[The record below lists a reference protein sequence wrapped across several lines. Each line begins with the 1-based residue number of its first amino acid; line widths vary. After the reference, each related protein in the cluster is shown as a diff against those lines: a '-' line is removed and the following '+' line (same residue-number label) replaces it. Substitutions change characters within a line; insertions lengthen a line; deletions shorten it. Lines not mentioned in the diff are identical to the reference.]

1 MASPYADL
9 DKQKPD
15 LNAFI
20 ERNNDILKEFL
31 NIYQNADKG
40 PSQDEV
46 QGTSIPFVYNLL
58 GSWVINPSTVS
69 INTFQR
75 ISYTDSIISSS
86 LEYNTS
92 IISNT
97 VGEYFHVNKDI
108 EKFVRKCFNR
118 LEEGKSGLI
127 RDMLTAMWSGF
138 YAGEKVYSKPSEY
151 MDGKIWIKDVISFP
165 PNTVLFRANRIGK
178 LDDYIYQYVYFAT
191 NPGIQNSLS
200 YLLPGNGAFGEAECG
215 NPNGLGGGYPSGYP
229 DGVSFAGDFEYPIR
243 TTNIQTVG
251 LIPVPRNKMIHYVRK
266 GQDGFLNPYGRSMLR
281 SAYNFYVLKCAFLQF
296 LAIAGDKKSMPIL
309 VAYCDPNSLTTTS
322 PMNAMN
328 PDPIL
333 NNPNQTQLAID
344 SVRFAINSM
353 RGDSAL
359 VLPGMK
365 GASYDIQAI
374 HSEGNLN
381 IFVDTLKYLDDSMQ
395 QSLLIPS
402 SMFGDSSGASYALG
416 TSQSSIHNKLLS
428 SIRNSV
434 TKTLLRDYVS
444 DLIKMNYDPSEYNN
458 DLGYFESELL
468 NTEDKIQVA
477 KLYETMKNSGLTS
490 TVISEDINK
499 YRQMVGD
506 AELTDKQ
513 IKELQKDIEEQ
524 NAPKAND
531 STNKTDVKSTDKHYK
546 KRHDVPMGGSSS

>member
-1 MASPYADL
+1 MASNYQDL
-9 DKQKPD
+9 NKQKPD

-31 NIYQNADKG
+31 NIYQTADSS
-40 PSQDEV
+40 PSQNEV
-46 QGTSIPFVYNLL
+46 LGTSIPFVYNLL
-58 GSWVINPSTVS
+58 GSWLINPSTVS

-97 VGEYFHVNKDI
+97 VGEYFHSNKDI
-108 EKFVRKCFNR
+108 EKFVRKCFDR
-118 LEEGKSGLI
+118 LQEGKSGLI
-127 RDMLTAMWSGF
+127 RDMLTAMWAGF
-138 YAGEKVYSKPSEY
+138 YTGEKVYSKPSEY
-151 MDGKIWIKDVISFP
+151 MDGKIWIKNVISFP
-165 PNTVLFRANRIGK
+165 PNTVLFRSNRIGE
-178 LDDYIYQYVYFAT
+178 LDDHIYQYVYFAT

-200 YLLPGNGAFGEAECG
+200 YLLPGNGVLGTAECG
-215 NPNGLGGGYPSGYP
+215 NPNLGGYPAGYP

-251 LIPVPRNKMIHYVRK
+251 LIPIPRSKVIHYVRK

-281 SAYNFYVLKCAFLQF
+281 SAYNFYILKCAFLQF
-296 LAIAGDKKSMPIL
+296 LAIAGDKKSLPIL
-309 VAYCDPNSLTTTS
+309 IAYCDPNTLTTSS
-322 PMNAMN
+322 PSTPQN
-328 PDPIL
+328 PDPII
-333 NNPNQTQLAID
+333 NNPQATQYAVD
-344 SVRFAINSM
+344 TVRMALNAL

-359 VLPGMK
+359 ILPGMK
-365 GASYDIQAI
+365 GNAYDIDVV
-374 HSEGNLN
+374 HSEGNLD
-381 IFVDTLKYLDDSMQ
+381 IFLDTLRYLDDSMQ

-434 TKTLLRDYVS
+434 TKTLLQDYVS
-444 DLIKMNYDPSEYNN
+444 DLIKMNFDINEYDN

-468 NTEDKIQVA
+468 NTEDKINVV

-490 TVISEDINK
+490 IDIKEDVNK
-499 YRQMVGD
+499 YRQMIG
-506 AELTDKQ
+506 ETRLTESEMKD
-513 IKELQKDIEEQ
+513 LQKSVEDMKI
-524 NAPKAND
+524 KD
-531 STNKTDVKSTDKHYK
+531 TTNKIDVKSNDKHYK
-546 KRHDVPMGGSSS
+546 KRNDVPIGGSSS